1 MCRKPIYLTLKLV
14 AAVVKEYITILEM
27 KLQFDI
33 TNVFQKLIT
42 LNWWYKASLK
52 SRFKMTHTDQLI
64 LLSVSK
70 YFDESCMRHFNDV
83 MVLAVSL
90 EC

>member
-1 MCRKPIYLTLKLV
+1 
-14 AAVVKEYITILEM
+14 
-27 KLQFDI
+27 
-33 TNVFQKLIT
+33 
-42 LNWWYKASLK
+42 
-52 SRFKMTHTDQLI
+52 MTHTDQLI

>member
-42 LNWWYKASLK
+42 LN
-52 SRFKMTHTDQLI
+52 
-64 LLSVSK
+64 
-70 YFDESCMRHFNDV
+70 
-83 MVLAVSL
+83 
-90 EC
+90 